1 MPRSNSS
8 LKDPDTV
15 ETPRSSARGDAPS
28 KEALLLDAV
37 DDVLGHRVLC
47 TSLRRGQ
54 FAAAVADRSPDNQV
68 TCFFLDVFL
77 AKQTRDAIGKSRP
90 NVSVLCELDFP
101 EGPFDTVA
109 LPFLKNGEAELTREL
124 LQQAHERLDIGGR
137 LIVST
142 DNPNDTWLHEQLQV
156 LFEKVTK
163 RVQPRGVLYLALKT
177 HPLRRV
183 RDFTAN
189 FTFRDGKRL
198 VQAVS
203 RPSVFSHRKLDV
215 GSRALLEAT
224 TNARVVQRGSRILD
238 LGCGSGTVGIAL
250 ALRKSGVHVH
260 AVDSNPRALQCAMH
274 GAELNGLMVVN
285 QPVSAAEKEESVI
298 ADERSMMT
306 VQLDAT
312 GHVRYPGTF
321 DLVVANPPYY
331 SNWAITAIFV
341 EAAARALRPGGRL
354 FLVTKHSNWYRN
366 NLPFVLSDVEIH
378 PLRDYSIVTARKG
391 RAEAVK
397 D

>member
-1 MPRSNSS
+1 MPRFNLS
-8 LKDPDTV
+8 LKNSRTV
-15 ETPRSSARGDAPS
+15 EPLRVSAKGDGAS
-28 KEALLLDAV
+28 KESLLLEAV
-37 DDVLGHRVLC
+37 DEVLGHRVLC

-54 FAAAVADRSPDNQV
+54 FAAAVADQSPDNQV
-68 TCFFLDVFL
+68 SCFFLDVFL
-77 AKQTRDAIGKSRP
+77 AKQTLDEIGKSRP
-90 NVSVLCELDFP
+90 NVTVLCESDFP

-124 LQQAHERLDIGGR
+124 MQQAHERLDIGGR

-142 DNPNDTWLHEQLQV
+142 DNPNDTWLHEQLQM

-163 RVQPRGVLYLALKT
+163 RVQPRGVLYLAMKS
-177 HPLRRV
+177 HALRRV
-183 RDFTAN
+183 RDFTSI

-198 VQAVS
+198 VQAAS

-224 TNARVVQRGSRILD
+224 FNARSVQPGHRILD

-250 ALRKSGVHVH
+250 AQRQPGVHVH
-260 AVDSNPRALQCAMH
+260 AVDSNPRALQCTLH

-285 QPVSAAEKEESVI
+285 QPVNPVDKEESFTT
-298 ADERSMMT
+298 DERSMLSI
-306 VQLDAT
+306 QLDAT

-341 EAAARALRPGGRL
+341 EAAARALKPGGRL

-378 PLRDYSIVTARKG
+378 PVRDYSIVTARK
-391 RAEAVK
+391 RPS
-397 D
+397 